1 MTEPS
6 LDELANVP
14 KNITFKRVW
23 TPNCTPQG
31 MLPFKR
37 ILFPVDFSE
46 PCKDVAPY
54 VRDMK
59 DHFSAELGLIH
70 SYGPEALAYS
80 PLAITDPGLPEEV
93 RALTEQ
99 RLGEFAQCAFPG
111 VEQIELYSGL
121 GEPGSVIEDVVK
133 RQGADL
139 VIMPTHGRGP
149 LRRMLLGSVTA
160 KVLHDLTVPVW
171 TSTGAGAPHLPC
183 RTILCAVDDSDETEG
198 VVRAAAA
205 LAASFGARLS
215 LAYVLEI
222 PPASVELAFGPYK
235 NDFVNAADARLRE
248 LKGNLGLDVPHHILD
263 GLVAEALH
271 DEAVRIKADLLV
283 TGRGHVQGTFGRI
296 WSHLYPIVRHAPC
309 PVLSI

>member
-6 LDELANVP
+6 FEEFVNVP
-14 KNITFKRVW
+14 KNITLAHAFGHE
-23 TPNCTPQG
+23 TAPEEA
-31 MLPFKR
+31 MLPFKK

-46 PCKDVAPY
+46 PCKEVVPY
-54 VRDMK
+54 VKDMK
-59 DHFSAELGLIH
+59 RHFSAELALIH
-70 SYGPEALAYS
+70 AYGPEALAYS
-80 PLAITDPGLPEEV
+80 PLPITDPHLPEQV

-111 VEQIELYSGL
+111 EHVELYSGL
-121 GEPGSVIEDVVK
+121 GEPGGIIRDVVQ

-139 VIMPTHGRGP
+139 VMMPTHGRGP
-149 LRRMLLGSVTA
+149 LRRMLLGSATA

-171 TSTGAGAPHLPC
+171 TSAAMGAPKLPC
-183 RTILCAVDDSDETEG
+183 RVILCAVDDNEETET

-205 LAASFGARLS
+205 LATSFGAQLS
-215 LAYVLEI
+215 LAYVLEM
-222 PPASVELAFGPYK
+222 PPASMEMAFGPYK
-235 NDFVNAADARLRE
+235 SDFINAADARLRE
-248 LKGNLGLDVPHHILD
+248 LKGNLGLDAPHHILD

-271 DEAVRIKADLLV
+271 DEALNIKADLLV
-283 TGRGHVQGTFGRI
+283 TGRGHVHGTFGRM